1 MGVFTGPV
9 HGPSRGG
16 VPGHTPMGGN
26 RGGAVGG
33 RGGISG
39 GGARGGRAGSMSGN
53 RGGLGGRGRGGSFV
67 GGGGGGGRGGGQP
80 NGPLRGHGSR
90 GNFGANRDY
99 GGRRGGGSFNNGSGG
114 GSFRARNQG
123 GNRGGRH
130 DGGSSG
136 SAFNSRDGTALSNVT
151 NGKKEENR
159 RTLTDFKMVG
169 LSIPDLDWTWGVL
182 PPSPQVKIEMKETV
196 KVGLEESNVV
206 VKDEEMEDD
215 SILQGADSSKSA
227 AEPQVDSKA
236 EAPLDPMHDVM
247 VQDTPTQ
254 GSQAITTALP
264 RVSSDVNSNTPP
276 PSRIRIYFHT
286 PVTADDA
293 RPIPNSSSFS
303 YTDAPSDTRK
313 GKRKK
318 IEDDDADGD
327 LDDSR
332 APPPPPQMAGLN
344 DDRSSVAASVAPSVA
359 ETASEADWLMAAIVE
374 GEEEDEAAGEL
385 HPPDDEEE
393 DSDHMHAP
401 AINKLSRNDDIKGE
415 MIDGIIHN
423 DDVNL
428 AEAVALEPRPAVSEE
443 TDRSLPRDEV
453 SAVSVA
459 PVVSSS
465 GVVLERVSVDGPIN
479 GVDAPLATD
488 SELERT
494 EGFAL
499 PSPDGHVLTAP
510 SASEE
515 PPVSIA
521 ADAISSSQ
529 NDSLLSESVEEQPTN
544 HLVSVPTQIL
554 DNSSI
559 TPAKSLSALSADAT
573 LLSIETQNV
582 ETQETSL
589 VDNGP
594 SIVVNGHDDDSSASK
609 THSVEIDSI
618 HADHLPEPPASPT
631 SNTLLSTS
639 STSTFEDSLPF
650 PVVKAEVNSAKIPS
664 ANRLSLSYAG
674 GNRRLVID
682 AEVVKSLKV
691 FRQEGRIEVVI
702 EIGKEGDDGLKGI
715 VLEGLSDVTKSYLP
729 LPTLLDSSVDG
740 DPDITLPPFSRATLP
755 STLTLLVHLDT
766 TRPLSEPKWAKTGD
780 IQDWLKSMFGRMFW
794 VSGDAAEGWEKKIQV
809 VDPDPAPT
817 IWTVLDGWATNSPV
831 GALNERQRFLKTHLT
846 ETDNVLEILLR
857 LVRGERAT
865 PFSQTA
871 PTISGP
877 SICGPLL
884 SALSPGSAHGAQQT
898 HVSLAVLAMFRMT
911 VEYAKKALGAKGK
924 GEVEERVGEIIRCLP
939 SHLIYKSLD
948 GIFKEWRVEKKGR

>member
-16 VPGHTPMGGN
+16 VPGHTPMGGS

-39 GGARGGRAGSMSGN
+39 GGARGGRAGSMSAN

-123 GNRGGRH
+123 TNRGGRH

-136 SAFNSRDGTALSNVT
+136 SFNSRDGPALSNVT

-159 RTLTDFKMVG
+159 RTLTDFKMIG

-182 PPSPQVKIEMKETV
+182 PASSQVKPEIKETV
-196 KVGLEESNVV
+196 KAGLEESNVV
-206 VKDEEMEDD
+206 VKDEVMEDN
-215 SILQGADSSKSA
+215 SILHGADSSKPA
-227 AEPQVDSKA
+227 AEPEVDIKV
-236 EAPLDPMHDVM
+236 EARATPLDPMHDAM
-247 VQDTPTQ
+247 AQDTPSQ

-264 RVSSDVNSNTPP
+264 RVSFDVNSIPPP

-303 YTDAPSDTRK
+303 YTDAPSDSRK

-327 LDDSR
+327 LDDGR

-344 DDRSSVAASVAPSVA
+344 DDRSSAAASVAPSVA

-374 GEEEDEAAGEL
+374 GEEEAEAAGEL

-393 DSDHMHAP
+393 DSDQLHAP
-401 AINKLSRNDDIKGE
+401 ATNKPSENDDIEGE

-428 AEAVALEPRPAVSEE
+428 AGTVALEPRPAVSEK

-459 PVVSSS
+459 PLVSSS
-465 GVVLERVSVDGPIN
+465 GVVLERVSVDGSIN
-479 GVDAPLATD
+479 DVDVPLATD
-488 SELERT
+488 SESERT
-494 EGFAL
+494 EGLAL

-529 NDSLLSESVEEQPTN
+529 NDFLLSESVEKQPTN
-544 HLVSVPTQIL
+544 HLVSVPMQML

-559 TPAKSLSALSADAT
+559 PPTKPLSALSADST
-573 LLSIETQNV
+573 LLNIETQD
-582 ETQETSL
+582 TSL
-589 VDNGP
+589 MDDGP
-594 SIVVNGHDDDSSASK
+594 SIIVNGHDDDSSASK
-609 THSVEIDSI
+609 NHSVEMDSI

-639 STSTFEDSLPF
+639 STSTFEDSLPL
-650 PVVKAEVNSAKIPS
+650 PVVKVDVNSAKTPS

-691 FRQEGRIEVVI
+691 FRQEGRIEVII

-729 LPTLLDSSVDG
+729 LPTLLDSPVDG
-740 DPDITLPPFSRATLP
+740 DPDITLPPFSKATLP

-780 IQDWLKSMFGRMFW
+780 VQDWLKSMFGRMFW

-871 PTISGP
+871 TTISGP
-877 SICGPLL
+877 SITGPLL
-884 SALSPGSAHGAQQT
+884 SALSQGSAHGSQQT

-911 VEYAKKALGAKGK
+911 VEYAKKALGDKGK